1 VSIIQKGRIVA
12 MGREDQLRAKAQHEH
27 GDLEEVFLKM
37 TGNADFALLLDSL
50 RGMARGQEVYFFTA
64 KQFQLSFWMEV

>member
-1 VSIIQKGRIVA
+1 

-50 RGMARGQEVYFFTA
+50 RGMARGQ
-64 KQFQLSFWMEV
+64 